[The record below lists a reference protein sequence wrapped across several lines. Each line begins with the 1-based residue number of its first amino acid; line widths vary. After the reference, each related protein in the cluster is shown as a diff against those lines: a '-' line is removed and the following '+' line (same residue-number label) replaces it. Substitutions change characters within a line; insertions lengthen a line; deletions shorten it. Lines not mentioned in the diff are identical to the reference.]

1 MISGVRNV
9 STLDRG
15 RRQDPRPGTAAGSQV
30 GSGWRCPE
38 DLSLPP
44 PTLRWAELAHRP
56 YGLAAVGPG
65 CDTTDLRDEDRGRS
79 RCCAR
84 PWPDDAGC
92 RDPAAVVAVGT
103 CCGQVQLVRSSGCG
117 TRISVL
123 SGR

>member
-15 RRQDPRPGTAAGSQV
+15 RRQDHRPGTAAGSQV

-65 CDTTDLRDEDRGRS
+65 CDTTDLLTRIAVGRGAVRGRGRMTQGAVTPPPS
-79 RCCAR
+79 SPLGRA
-84 PWPDDAGC
+84 AG
-92 RDPAAVVAVGT
+92 RF
-103 CCGQVQLVRSSGCG
+103 SW
-117 TRISVL
+117 
-123 SGR
+123 